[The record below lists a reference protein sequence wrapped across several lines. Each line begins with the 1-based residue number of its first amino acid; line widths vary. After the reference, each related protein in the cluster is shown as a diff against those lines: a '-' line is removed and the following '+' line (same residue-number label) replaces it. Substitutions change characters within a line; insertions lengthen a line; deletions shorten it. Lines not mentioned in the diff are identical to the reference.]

1 MDQVIKTKLDLNTI
15 INSSENTLINLKH
28 KSKFIDKLNNSFT
41 EHEQKWY
48 IANLYYVIYY
58 LFYYF

>member
-1 MDQVIKTKLDLNTI
+1 MDQVIKTNIDLNTI

-41 EHEQKWY
+41 EHEQNG
-48 IANLYYVIYY
+48 I
-58 LFYYF
+58 